1 MKTTA
6 SILFLFT
13 IATLVTL
20 AGLSPANSQSTSTTG
35 GRFQLVAISNED
47 AAQVYRIDTYT
58 GDTDRLVTQTYQ
70 RQADNQS
77 VTLTGWKPVRSLIEE
92 ANASAQSV
100 TGRVTQ

>member
-1 MKTTA
+1 MKTA
-6 SILFLFT
+6 AHILAL
-13 IATLVTL
+13 LVVLTL
-20 AGLSPANSQSTSTTG
+20 ACLSPANSQSTSSTG

-47 AAQVYRIDTYT
+47 TAQVYRIDTYT

-77 VTLTGWKPVRSLIEE
+77 VTVTGWKPIRSLIEE